1 MQAFNLGNKY
11 KHEARVAISDRET
24 AEKLERKRPA
34 PSFEE
39 LVKDKMKRKKLTRQQ
54 ALEDILKT
62 ASKTNSD
69 VNKEFGL

>member
-39 LVKDKMKRKKLTRQQ
+39 LVNVK
-54 ALEDILKT
+54 
-62 ASKTNSD
+62 S
-69 VNKEFGL
+69 

>member
-1 MQAFNLGNKY
+1 M
-11 KHEARVAISDRET
+11 SDRET